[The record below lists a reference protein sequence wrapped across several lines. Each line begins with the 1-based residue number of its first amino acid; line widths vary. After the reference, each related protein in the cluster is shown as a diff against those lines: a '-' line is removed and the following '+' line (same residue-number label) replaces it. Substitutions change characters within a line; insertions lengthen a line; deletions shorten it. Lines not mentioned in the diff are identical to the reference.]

1 MKKTTIAMGMLL
13 ALTSSVAMAHQA
25 GDIIVRSG
33 PILVVPD
40 ASTSNYA
47 GNALEYNFNVNSNAQ
62 LGLTGTYMITDNIG
76 VELLAATPFSHE
88 IKLANLGN
96 KVIAKTKQLPPT
108 LYAQYY
114 FGDKNAKAHP
124 YLGAGVNYTT
134 FFGEKE
140 KLDGLT
146 DLKLDDSW
154 GVAFNAGI
162 DIDLTD
168 NLMFNTS
175 MWYAKIKSKATF
187 KLNGT
192 EQKADVKLDP
202 MVFFMGIGYRF

>member
-1 MKKTTIAMGMLL
+1 MKKTTIAMGMFF
-13 ALTSSVAMAHQA
+13 ALTSMSAMAHQA
-25 GDIIVRSG
+25 GDIILRTG
-33 PILVVPD
+33 PIMVVPD
-40 ASTSNYA
+40 TSTNNGSFK
-47 GNALEYNFNVNSNAQ
+47 FNVNSNTQ

-76 VELLAATPFSHE
+76 VELLAATPFSHK
-88 IKLANLGN
+88 IKLGDTLVG
-96 KVIAKTKQLPPT
+96 KTKQLPPT

-114 FGDKNAKAHP
+114 FGDKNSKAHP
-124 YLGAGVNYTT
+124 YVGAGVNYTT
-134 FFGEKE
+134 FFDEKE
-140 KLDGLT
+140 KLPGLK

-187 KLNGT
+187 NLKGV
-192 EQKADVKLDP
+192 EKQQKADVKLDP